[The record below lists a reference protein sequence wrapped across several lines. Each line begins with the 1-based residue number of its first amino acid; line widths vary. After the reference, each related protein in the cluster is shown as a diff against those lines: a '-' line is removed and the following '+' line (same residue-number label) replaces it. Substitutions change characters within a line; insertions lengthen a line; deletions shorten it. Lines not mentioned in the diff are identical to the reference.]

1 MAEDHPEFHAIVC
14 NLLISHHTSLIDG
27 ESSSRM
33 LDVSSLPSHHIGF
46 LVHTQ
51 PAILPRSLIF
61 QLFFP
66 PKWRISQHLRL
77 LVSLSISFPFFCS
90 CSLVPSFT
98 LDKYHD
104 TGEALEETTNGQLVQ
119 MVFRQHGHWHRVHP
133 PTQPSVQRRLA
144 TLHLCD
150 YILSQRRALRAA
162 SYLLNPT
169 IYLVAQHLL
178 ADAAATHSILISRH
192 LSNGPGYHH
201 QHGRICLRTGL
212 GQTICALGKLPHP
225 RE

>member
-14 NLLISHHTSLIDG
+14 NLLISHHTSLMDG

-144 TLHLCD
+144 
-150 YILSQRRALRAA
+150 
-162 SYLLNPT
+162 
-169 IYLVAQHLL
+169 
-178 ADAAATHSILISRH
+178 DAAATHSILISRH